1 MLKNGCV
8 SSKEIRQEGQE
19 KKKDSYSSQ
28 YCYLISFNKMEL
40 SKGEF
45 FPMYLEYSLS
55 NQCSNEDNY
64 I

>member
-1 MLKNGCV
+1 MDVWAARKLDK
-8 SSKEIRQEGQE
+8 KDRK

>member
-1 MLKNGCV
+1 MDV
-8 SSKEIRQEGQE
+8 SAARKLDKKDR

-28 YCYLISFNKMEL
+28 YCYLISFNKMEI

-45 FPMYLEYSLS
+45 SPCYLEFTLS